1 VIFFTLSGDNC
12 HGVQSVIVNIVHETL
27 GLSFRT
33 PLMVRVSRAMKT
45 MMAITEK
52 KNNIQTLNKVK

>member
-1 VIFFTLSGDNC
+1 LSGDNC

-33 PLMVRVSRAMKT
+33 PLMVIMSQQSHENDDGDYRK
-45 MMAITEK
+45 EE
-52 KNNIQTLNKVK
+52 